1 MSHWLKIKVVV
12 KFLFLYQRV
21 LRNCSICLENI
32 HFSELHKTDCNHSFH
47 KECIKKWNKS
57 NCPVCRQNS
66 KKESP
71 IKFEDDYPCSA
82 FNFSDL
88 GISREEMMRLIIYD
102 ESRILN
108 GRDSLLSG
116 IGGISFSN

>member
-1 MSHWLKIKVVV
+1 MSHWLKIKVIV

-32 HFSELHKTDCNHSFH
+32 HFSDLYKTCCNHCFH

-57 NCPVCRQNS
+57 SCPICRTCI
-66 KKESP
+66 SP
-71 IKFEDDYPCSA
+71 IKLKEYPCSA

-88 GISREEMMRLIIYD
+88 GISNEEMMRLIIYN
-102 ESRILN
+102 ESMIWS
-108 GRDSLLSG
+108 GRGSLLS
-116 IGGISFSN
+116 FSN